1 MGSISDYL
9 ENSLLD
15 HLLKNTVYTPPAN
28 IYFALSTADPTEDG
42 SGIAEPSGNGYAR
55 AKCNTWNAA
64 TSRQTKNTNQ
74 VSFATPTGSWG
85 TITHFGIFDALTG
98 GNFLGYGALSV
109 PRAVATGDDMKLPA
123 ESIAIVFSA
132 GGCSNYL
139 AQKLLDHVFITTL
152 YSQPANIYVALCTA
166 VVLDSDTGSTITEPS
181 NGAYTRRNHNSW
193 DAAVSSASENTGE
206 IAFAQPTNDWGTITD
221 VALVDALS
229 AGNVLIFTVLG
240 EATVVS
246 DGDTV
251 RFLDGAIDI
260 TLS

>member
-15 HLLKNTVYTPPAN
+15 HLLKNTVYTPPGS
-28 IYFALSTADPTEDG
+28 IYLALSTADPTEDG

-64 TSRQTKNTNQ
+64 ASRQTENTNQ

-85 TITHFGIFDALTG
+85 KITHFGIFDALTG

-109 PRAVATGDDMKLPA
+109 PRTVATGDDMKLPA

-139 AQKLLDHVFITTL
+139 AHKLLDHVFMTTL

-166 VVLDSDTGSTITEPS
+166 AVLDANTGLTITEPGD
-181 NGAYTRRNHNSW
+181 NYVRKNHNSW
-193 DAAVSSASENTGE
+193 DAAVSGASENTGE

-221 VALVDALS
+221 VALVDAIS
-229 AGNVLIFTVLG
+229 AGNVLTFCVLG